1 MKEKS
6 FNLEKEYENL
16 KKKYKLPDFKKL
28 NKEFDLEE
36 IEHDGFLLRRIRNRL
51 YDKVSSFIKI
61 LESILY
67 PGSSDMANL
76 YESKFF
82 TEDDMDNVSSLFKKL
97 MLIDRRYLLVDLEED
112 EYKDSEFINTVYED
126 WLVLKKDLIKFLE
139 IMKESWKKEDKIP
152 TEKDYFG

>member
-6 FNLEKEYENL
+6 FNLEKEYEDL
-16 KKKYKLPDFKKL
+16 KKKYKLPDFKRL
-28 NKEFDLEE
+28 NREFDLEE
-36 IEHDGFLLRRIRNRL
+36 IEHDGFLLKRIRNRL
-51 YDKVSSFIKI
+51 YEKVSFFIKI

-67 PGSSDMANL
+67 PSSSDVASL

-82 TEDDMDNVSSLFKKL
+82 TEEDMDNVSSLFKKL
-97 MLIDRRYLLVDLEED
+97 MLIDRHYLLVDIEED
-112 EYKDSEFINTVYED
+112 EDKDSEFINTVYED
-126 WLVLKKDLIKFLE
+126 WLILKKDLIKFLD